1 MIQINI
7 EDRGI
12 VQWHPGD
19 KPLALSQPE
28 VRAVRSVYACGESLV
43 WIARNTVNLPLR
55 LPQGEEPKH
64 TQWFGDD
71 ARFIVANL
79 LCP

>member
-12 VQWHPGD
+12 VQWTRGD
-19 KPLALSQPE
+19 NPLALSQPE
-28 VRAVRSVYACGESLV
+28 VRAVRSVYACGESLN
-43 WIARNTVNLPLR
+43 WIKDQLKGIPLPNCFAT
-55 LPQGEEPKH
+55 H
-64 TQWFGDD
+64 AQWFGDD